1 MSIEENVQPACHLF
15 GHLDYIKN
23 TFYHIFFKDLFD
35 DCPKYSPTLNWSL
48 TQTTL
53 STYIQLSE
61 YDIIY

>member
-15 GHLDYIKN
+15 GHLDYLKN
-23 TFYHIFFKDLFD
+23 TITFFSKDLFD

-61 YDIIY
+61 YDITY